1 VLPLGGGGG
10 RAPWFFF
17 LFLRRKRHPFLCRA
31 SLSCSFPLSFRV
43 SRGRRR
49 QTTETGEEKPL
60 VTNARQAKVEHF
72 FLFREKGREQKSEGA
87 SEEEVEV
94 FCETFRRRNSL
105 LLLFHFS
112 LFSRPRTMTLPPT
125 SRFDEQWDVALTLDW
140 LQALVLGRGRRRGGK
155 EEQGKSEG
163 ASTTTAPLPS
173 TAANRNRHSSI
184 RRVVLQFPDALLPV
198 SLAVQAR
205 LSSGSIARGL
215 DLEVRGPRKRRKRVR
230 ADFEKTSQKKRKKN

>member
-1 VLPLGGGGG
+1 
-10 RAPWFFF
+10 
-17 LFLRRKRHPFLCRA
+17 
-31 SLSCSFPLSFRV
+31 
-43 SRGRRR
+43 
-49 QTTETGEEKPL
+49 
-60 VTNARQAKVEHF
+60 
-72 FLFREKGREQKSEGA
+72 
-87 SEEEVEV
+87 
-94 FCETFRRRNSL
+94 
-105 LLLFHFS
+105 
-112 LFSRPRTMTLPPT
+112 MTLPPT